1 MPLRKKKRKISMWG
15 EVVLAAE
22 DERDFSQ
29 FSQCP
34 NIKKKKKYCGPCIS
48 SLYPNYYNNVA

>member
-34 NIKKKKKYCGPCIS
+34 NIKKKKKNTVVPAYLHFIPIITTM
-48 SLYPNYYNNVA
+48 